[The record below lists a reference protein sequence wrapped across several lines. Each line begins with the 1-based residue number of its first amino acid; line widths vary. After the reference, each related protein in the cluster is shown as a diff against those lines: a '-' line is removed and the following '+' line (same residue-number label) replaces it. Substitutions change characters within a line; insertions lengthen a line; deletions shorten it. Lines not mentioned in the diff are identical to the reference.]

1 MMKSISQIVKQ
12 SPVSEYTGSSVTR
25 SIVEEAIEK
34 RWGKS
39 ELKNYDPYHNA
50 RTFHSWLKLGYKVRR
65 GEKAIRSITYV
76 ETRDAD
82 GNVLK
87 CIKRPCFLFYVRQVE
102 PIKKSYGKENDDSE
116 D

>member
-1 MMKSISQIVKQ
+1 MKSISQIIEH
-12 SPVSEYTGSSVTR
+12 SPVSEYRGSSLTR
-25 SIVEEAIEK
+25 SLAEEEIEK

-50 RTFHSWLKLGYKVRR
+50 RTFQSWLKCGYKVRR

-102 PIKKSYGKENDDSE
+102 PIKKSYENKNDD